1 MKSLISSHRVK
12 AALAAAAAVTML
24 FAVSGC
30 GQKQQQAPQGA
41 QATLVKS
48 MKVIKRDT
56 PMVYEYTGFI
66 EANQEMELRA
76 QVSGQ
81 IKAKYFKGG
90 ESVKAG
96 QVLYSIDPRT
106 YEANLLNAK
115 ATYNMAQA
123 DAERYTILYNQNAI
137 SKQTLDKALTQR
149 DQAKAAFI
157 NAEVAMSE
165 TQVTAPF
172 AGRVDTASLE
182 VGNFVTQGQTVLT
195 KISDTNPVNSK
206 FSVAEPEYL
215 KLSASKGD
223 GTALENLK
231 LVLSDGSI
239 YEHTGRV
246 IEVNRGISNNTGTVT
261 VKAQFENP
269 NRRLLPGM
277 FAHVRAEGGIK
288 KDAILIPQRSIVE
301 MLYKKFVFVVGQ
313 DKKVKMTEVTTGQ
326 VVDRLVV
333 CESGLKGDE
342 VIVVEGTGKIRN
354 DAQVKDVLVTEK
366 ELDTKDVAADK
377 QAKK

>member
-1 MKSLISSHRVK
+1 MLDFFRSRRAKQ
-12 AALAAAAAVTML
+12 ALAAAAVVVFVGAL
-24 FAVSGC
+24 AGC
-30 GQKQQQAPQGA
+30 GQKQKPQQGA

-56 PMVYEYTGFI
+56 PVVYEYTGFI
-66 EANQEMELRA
+66 EANREMELRA

-81 IKAKYFKGG
+81 ITGKFFKGG
-90 ESVKAG
+90 DSVKAG
-96 QVLYSIDPRT
+96 QVLYTIDARN
-106 YEANLLNAK
+106 YEANLINAK
-115 ATYNMAQA
+115 ATYDMAAA
-123 DAERYTILYNQNAI
+123 DAERYTTLYNQNAI
-137 SKQTLDKALTQR
+137 SKQVLDKAVTAR
-149 DQAKAAFI
+149 EQARAELI
-157 NAEVAMSE
+157 NAQTNMSE
-165 TQVTAPF
+165 TSVRAPF
-172 AGRVDTASLE
+172 DGRIDTASVE
-182 VGNFVTQGQTVLT
+182 VGNYVTQGQTPLT

-215 KLSASKGD
+215 KLSAADRGK
-223 GTALENLK
+223 TALDNLK
-231 LVLSDGSI
+231 LILSDGST
-239 YEHTGRV
+239 YEHTGKV

-288 KDAILIPQRSIVE
+288 KDAILIPQRAIVE

>member
-1 MKSLISSHRVK
+1 MMSFIRSRRAK
-12 AALAAAAAVTML
+12 AVLATAAIATML

-48 MKVIKRDT
+48 MKVIKRDI
-56 PMVYEYTGFI
+56 PNMYEYTGFI

-90 ESVKAG
+90 DSVKAG

-172 AGRVDTASLE
+172 NGRVDTTALE
-182 VGNFVTQGQTVLT
+182 VGNFVTQGQTILT
-195 KISDTNPVNSK
+195 KISDTNPVNAK

-215 KLSASKGD
+215 KLTTSRGD

-231 LVLSDGSI
+231 LILAGRLPKMNPLKESDREVLLEGLDGVISD
-239 YEHTGRV
+239 
-246 IEVNRGISNNTGTVT
+246 
-261 VKAQFENP
+261 K
-269 NRRLLPGM
+269 L
-277 FAHVRAEGGIK
+277 
-288 KDAILIPQRSIVE
+288 
-301 MLYKKFVFVVGQ
+301 Q
-313 DKKVKMTEVTTGQ
+313 DKIWDMIWKRWCYYEDFCHSRRDG
-326 VVDRLVV
+326 
-333 CESGLKGDE
+333 
-342 VIVVEGTGKIRN
+342 
-354 DAQVKDVLVTEK
+354 
-366 ELDTKDVAADK
+366 
-377 QAKK
+377 

>member
-1 MKSLISSHRVK
+1 MMSFIRSRRAK
-12 AALAAAAAVTML
+12 AVLAAAAIATML
-24 FAVSGC
+24 LAVSGC
-30 GQKQQQAPQGA
+30 GQKQQQPQQGA

-56 PMVYEYTGFI
+56 PLVYEYTGFI
-66 EANQEMELRA
+66 EANREMELRA

-90 ESVKAG
+90 DSVKAG

-115 ATYNMAQA
+115 AAYNMAEA

-137 SKQTLDKALTQR
+137 SKQTLDKVLTQR
-149 DQAKAAFI
+149 DQTKAAFI

-172 AGRVDTASLE
+172 DGRVDTASLE

-195 KISDTNPVNSK
+195 KISDTTPVNSK

-215 KLSASKGD
+215 KLSKGNTGD
-223 GTALENLK
+223 TALDNLK
-231 LVLSDGSI
+231 LVLSDGSV

-261 VKAQFENP
+261 VKAQFDNP

-288 KDAILIPQRSIVE
+288 KDAVLIPQRAIVE
-301 MLYKKFVFVVGQ
+301 MLYKKFVFVVGE

-326 VVDRLVV
+326 VVDRLLV

-342 VIVVEGTGKIRN
+342 TIVVEGTGKIRN

-366 ELDTKDVAADK
+366 DLDTKDVAAEK
-377 QAKK
+377 QEKK